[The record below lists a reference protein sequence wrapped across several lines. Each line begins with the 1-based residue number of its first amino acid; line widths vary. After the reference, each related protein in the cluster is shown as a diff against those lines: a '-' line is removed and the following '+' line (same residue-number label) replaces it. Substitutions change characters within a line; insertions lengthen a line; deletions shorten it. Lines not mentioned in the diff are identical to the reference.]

1 MDLKWPDLLV
11 LAIVAFSAWTATRSG
26 FVAVTLSLVRFFLT
40 LFASFT
46 FYPYVAVLLTQ
57 QFGWPLVWTRP
68 AGFILLFALVGFAFS
83 LIERLVVRLFG
94 ERLQTSRVNRLLA
107 VVPGALQGLLTAA
120 VILTLLA
127 LLPLPGALRRDIRG
141 SNSGSLLTSA
151 ALSVERPLDNIFGP
165 AAREAQRLI
174 PSRPPTQPGD
184 PSSESVQLQF
194 TVDDAEVDPTTEEEM
209 LQLVNRER
217 TSRGLVAL
225 EMDPELRLLARTYA
239 NEMFRRG
246 YFAHNTPE
254 GLDPFD
260 RMRAANIIFG
270 LAGENLALAPT
281 LDVAHNGLM
290 NSPGHR
296 ANILKTQFRRAGIGV
311 MDGGIYGKM
320 FVQEF
325 TD

>member
-1 MDLKWPDLLV
+1 MDLQWPDMLV
-11 LAIVAFSAWTATRSG
+11 IAIVAFSAWTATRRG

-40 LFASFT
+40 LFVGFT
-46 FYPYVAVLLTQ
+46 FYPYVAVLLSR
-57 QFGWPLVWTRP
+57 QFGWPLLWSRP
-68 AGFILLFALVGFAFS
+68 AGFILLFMLVGFSFS

-94 ERLQTSRVNRLLA
+94 ERLQTSRANRLLA

-120 VILTLLA
+120 VILTILA
-127 LLPLPGALRRDIRG
+127 LLPLSGTLRRDIR
-141 SNSGSLLTSA
+141 NSPTGNALTSA
-151 ALSVERPLDNIFGP
+151 ALAVERPLDNIFGP

-174 PSRPPTQPGD
+174 PARPPANPGET
-184 PSSESVQLQF
+184 SSEAIQLQF
-194 TVDDAEVDPTTEEEM
+194 TVDDAEADPTTEEEM
-209 LQLVNRER
+209 LALVNRER
-217 TSRGLVAL
+217 TSQGLVPL
-225 EMDPELRLLARTYA
+225 EMDPELRLLARAYA
-239 NEMFRRG
+239 DEMFRRG
-246 YFAHNTPE
+246 FFAHDTPE
-254 GLDPFD
+254 GVDPFD
-260 RMRAANIIFG
+260 RMRAANILFG

-296 ANILKTQFRRAGIGV
+296 ANILKTQFRRVGIGV